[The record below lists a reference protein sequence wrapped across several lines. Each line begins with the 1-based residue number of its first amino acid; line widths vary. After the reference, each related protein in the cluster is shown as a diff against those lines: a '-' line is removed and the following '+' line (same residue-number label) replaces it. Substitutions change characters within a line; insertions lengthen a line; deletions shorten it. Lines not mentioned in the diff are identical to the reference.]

1 MLDKQSWEKAQK
13 EAQKEGEKDQE
24 EGGWSGNE
32 ASFPFELRM
41 PVTPLYIPVPII

>member
-1 MLDKQSWEKAQK
+1 MLDKQSWEK
-13 EAQKEGEKDQE
+13 AQKEGEKDQE

-41 PVTPLYIPVPII
+41 PVTSLYIPVPII